1 MMLGTFDD
9 PEFANLILKLVP
21 RVAGLPL
28 VQAAM
33 KKYTSG
39 YLNETRLANA
49 AAPGFL
55 PTITLGAI
63 GGGAGGQQ
71 SGDSL
76 VIDRNYFK
84 GFKERHPTYVTLV
97 PITVFHELGHWG
109 YWKGQQEGHKSDK
122 FGRAHNNHGENL
134 SPLSAELQT
143 IFGMLIA
150 LKMW

>member
-1 MMLGTFDD
+1 MMLVTYSE
-9 PEFANLILKLVP
+9 PEFSNLILKLVP

-39 YLNETRLANA
+39 YLNATRLTNA
-49 AAPGFL
+49 VAAGTL
-55 PTITLGAI
+55 PTIALGI
-63 GGGAGGQQ
+63 VGGGAGGQQ

-76 VIDRNYFK
+76 IIDTNYFK

-109 YWKGQQEGHKSDK
+109 YWKGQQEGHPSDK

-134 SPLSAELQT
+134 SPLSAELQK
-143 IFGMLIA
+143 IFAMLIA
-150 LKMW
+150 LGMW